1 MMCPLRVDVQ
11 NIEDWSQK
19 SRIPGDLKKVQERS
33 SFLPSQDREGAIFPR
48 GENAPGGWR
57 SMWNGLRKLLT
68 FFGATAKV
76 GRSTVLYGAILPV
89 QTAQLILAIFTV
101 LYY

>member
-1 MMCPLRVDVQ
+1 MERFEKAVD
-11 NIEDWSQK
+11 
-19 SRIPGDLKKVQERS
+19 
-33 SFLPSQDREGAIFPR
+33 
-48 GENAPGGWR
+48 
-57 SMWNGLRKLLT
+57 

-101 LYY
+101 LYV